1 MVDDNYK
8 GAETDKEA
16 ISDWGG
22 GGGGGVGKKQNK
34 YSSTANQESRKS
46 HANH

>member
-1 MVDDNYK
+1 MIITRGLKQIRKQLV
-8 GAETDKEA
+8 
-16 ISDWGG
+16 IGG

>member
-16 ISDWGG
+16 ISD
-22 GGGGGVGKKQNK
+22 GGGGVGKKQNK